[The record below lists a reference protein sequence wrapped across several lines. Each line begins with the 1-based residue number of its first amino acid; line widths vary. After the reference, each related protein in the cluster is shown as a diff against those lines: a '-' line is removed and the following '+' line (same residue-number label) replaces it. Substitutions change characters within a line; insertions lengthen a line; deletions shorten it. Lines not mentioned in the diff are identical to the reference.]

1 MKDKTWP
8 FYHNLLILHMVDGL
22 AYCAQRRA
30 AADAP
35 ARAVIRDG
43 TPSVDTMNELD
54 NNMSVNSE
62 CLYDAEFA
70 NGLHLS
76 VVLLICFGI
85 QKDDQGHV
93 YTLQKFNC
101 YFFARTMLLAMIRH
115 AVMESV
121 RLHSP
126 DTKSVRAALS
136 GDEEK
141 ETDQSPQD
149 AELMT
154 LQKSLRTKLWKDIFD
169 GEVRLDV
176 HAALSRTLWRAHAQ
190 WTVSSAITDVVR
202 DATRRANLNDWRRRW
217 VDKHREPFGETKL
230 VAVWDAAWRD
240 VWTGMWNQIY
250 TNAGIVGQNW
260 FHKWDHICR
269 PNLGANDQDASVLV
283 RKYKPVSRVFSCCSR
298 HT

>member
-1 MKDKTWP
+1 
-8 FYHNLLILHMVDGL
+8 MVDGL
-22 AYCAQRRA
+22 AYCVQRRA

-101 YFFARTMLLAMIRH
+101 YFFARTMMLAMTRH
-115 AVMESV
+115 AVMESAHQ
-121 RLHSP
+121 HSA
-126 DTKSVRAALS
+126 DTVLVRAALS

-154 LQKSLRTKLWKDIFD
+154 AEIAPNEAMEGYIRWWSTARRTRGTWK
-169 GEVRLDV
+169 V
-176 HAALSRTLWRAHAQ
+176 TLA
-190 WTVSSAITDVVR
+190 SARPMDSVN
-202 DATRRANLNDWRRRW
+202 RRN
-217 VDKHREPFGETKL
+217 G
-230 VAVWDAAWRD
+230 
-240 VWTGMWNQIY
+240 
-250 TNAGIVGQNW
+250 
-260 FHKWDHICR
+260 C
-269 PNLGANDQDASVLV
+269 GA
-283 RKYKPVSRVFSCCSR
+283 
-298 HT
+298 